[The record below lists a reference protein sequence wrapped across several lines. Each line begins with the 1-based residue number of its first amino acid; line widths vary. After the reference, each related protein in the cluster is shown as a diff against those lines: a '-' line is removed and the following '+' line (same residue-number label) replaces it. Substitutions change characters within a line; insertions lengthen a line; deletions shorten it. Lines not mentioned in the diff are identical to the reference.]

1 MTGAPANTSPATT
14 SGRACTHWIGPEAR
28 HCGATPARR
37 YVNSIACADHT
48 PARLAGHPEP
58 PEGTC
63 APKRC
68 LCGTCPSWTP
78 HNPYNT
84 LAGSWTTDARAIAS
98 GKRRASPELQAAA
111 KATVAEQRE
120 REQRLRKGKPW
131 RLLATGSRRHTG
143 KGFIWRVLD
152 GYLAEH
158 PDLVVVHGACYP
170 QKRSDGSRAD
180 ISADWLVHLW
190 CQARGVPDEPH
201 PADWQAH
208 GDAAGPIRNQHMV
221 DLGANECAAFPQPGS
236 RGTHDCIRRAKTAGI
251 PVERWEA

>member
-1 MTGAPANTSPATT
+1 MTHQTT
-14 SGRACTHWIGPEAR
+14 CRQWIGSEAR
-28 HCGATPARR
+28 HCGAVDDVHL
-37 YVNSIACADHT
+37 YVTGPRCPGHT
-48 PARLAGHPEP
+48 PAALAGHLDPT
-58 PEGTC
+58 GQYC
-63 APKRC
+63 APARHYC
-68 LCGTCPSWTP
+68 LATPTPCP
-78 HNPYNT
+78 
-84 LAGSWTTDARAIAS
+84 DAPR
-98 GKRRASPELQAAA
+98 P
-111 KATVAEQRE
+111 
-120 REQRLRKGKPW
+120 PW
-131 RLLATGSRRHTG
+131 RLLATGSRHHRG
-143 KGFIWRVLD
+143 KTYIWHVMD

-180 ISADWLVHLW
+180 ISADWLIHLW